1 MKSYSVCEK
10 DFEVIIPFNWIK
22 DKEHATL
29 DT

>member
-10 DFEVIIPFNWIK
+10 DFGVIISFNWVK